1 MRDRQLFAVDIRVTP
16 EGVEHSAPKLVFTA
30 PFSVEIRR
38 NRYLPAADG
47 QRFLVVAQGEQRE
60 RQIHIVLNWSAALK
74 EK

>member
-16 EGVEHSAPKLVFTA
+16 EGVEHSVPKLVFTA

-47 QRFLVVAQGEQRE
+47 QRFLVVTQGEQRGLT
-60 RQIHIVLNWSAALK
+60 HIVLNWSAALK